1 MKLNNHFRESITF
14 RIVSFFTMFL
24 IRIRIRIRIRYVVDE
39 TDILFKIEWFLW
51 FQFGF
56 MTQSLCGFSGVFYFS
71 ANISR

>member
-14 RIVSFFTMFL
+14 RIVSFFTIFL
-24 IRIRIRIRIRYVVDE
+24 IRIRYVVHE
-39 TDILFKIEWFLW
+39 TDILFKIELFVW